1 MVFFLLYICVVN
13 AVKLIYLI
21 SLVTKNI
28 INLLQQDNDVIRGYE
43 MMSVIRHNNKFLI
56 LYFFIICSFL
66 LNRVCYAHTSMPAF
80 DRLNPIRS
88 IVNSPTDIALDT
100 SENVYVVESINNRLL
115 KFSQNGKYLNTK
127 IGLDKPISIAVDN
140 NGIIYI
146 GNKNSGNVATYDTDL
161 NLLRKLGIGNG
172 EFSQPNSIDID
183 SNGYIYVVDYV
194 QDQVKVFFPDGSY
207 YHCYGCPANGNGQ
220 FKYPSS
226 IVIDKATQEI
236 IILDHP
242 LILGPTSML
251 KGARIQVFQVSGSNW
266 TLQRSFGEYG
276 DKEGQMN
283 RPQGVEV
290 DDAGRVYVT
299 ESQYHVVYVYH
310 GDCNVGGIIN
320 YCGKITDAAN
330 PMRTPMGIVR
340 GNSNRLFIASLN
352 TGKIEIYGIVP
363 YTNMKLNP
371 RSLNFQGLQYGNNP
385 ASRDVEIRNN
395 GTEILN
401 WTASTNDSWITTSDI
416 SGSVNISNVFNLG
429 IGINLT
435 GLSPNI
441 YTGSVNITS
450 DSGAAEEIE
459 VTLNV
464 LSNPPIANPGGLY
477 SGIEGQAIQ
486 LDASNSRGGLVQ
498 YEWDINYD
506 FTSDSYEYGSP
517 SPTQSHIYTSQGTYS
532 IKLRVTDQGN
542 NTDTA
547 ITSAE
552 ISDSSPTS
560 IFSGSPVSGMTPLTV
575 NFTNSSTGYDQPLTY
590 EWDFNND
597 GTVDSTAQ
605 NPSYAYDDPG
615 TYSVTLTVRDSDG
628 STDSLSRSNYISVS
642 NDTCSN
648 LPVRIAGAVPEYF
661 NTLQE
666 AYNAA
671 TEGNTIQSRAI
682 VFTENPDINLNKAVT
697 LEGGYDC
704 DYLSSNGSTTIN
716 GSMTISNGTV
726 TMGNCIFN

>member
-1 MVFFLLYICVVN
+1 
-13 AVKLIYLI
+13 
-21 SLVTKNI
+21 
-28 INLLQQDNDVIRGYE
+28 
-43 MMSVIRHNNKFLI
+43 
-56 LYFFIICSFL
+56 
-66 LNRVCYAHTSMPAF
+66 MPAF
-80 DRLNPIRS
+80 ERLNPITT

-100 SENVYVVESINNRLL
+100 SENVYLVESINNRLL
-115 KFSQNGKYLNTK
+115 KFSQNGQYLNTK
-127 IGLDKPISIAVDN
+127 IGLDKPISITVGN

-146 GNKNSGNVATYDTDL
+146 GNKNRGNVEAYDADL
-161 NLLRKLGIGNG
+161 NLLRKLGTGDG
-172 EFSQPNSIDID
+172 EFSQPNSIVTD

-194 QDQVKVFFPDGSY
+194 QDQVKVFLPDGSY
-207 YHCYGCPANGNGQ
+207 YHCYGCPANGSGQ

-242 LILGPTSML
+242 LILGPTGTL
-251 KGARIQVFQVSGSNW
+251 KGARIQAFQVSGSNW
-266 TLQRSFGEYG
+266 TLQRSFGQYG

-283 RPQGVEV
+283 KPQGVEV
-290 DDAGRVYVT
+290 DDEGRVYVT
-299 ESQYHVVYVYH
+299 ESQYHVIYVYH
-310 GDCNVGGIIN
+310 DDCNVGGIVN
-320 YCGKITDAAN
+320 YCGKITDVVN
-330 PMRTPMGIVR
+330 PMRTPMGIVS

-352 TGKIEIYGIVP
+352 TGKVEIYGIIP
-363 YTNMKLNP
+363 YTNMELSP
-371 RSLNFQGLQYGNNP
+371 RSINFQGPQYGNNP
-385 ASRDVEIRNN
+385 ASQNVEIRNN

-401 WTASTNDSWITTSDI
+401 WTASTNEDWIILSDI

-441 YTGSVNITS
+441 YSGSVNITS
-450 DSGAAEEIE
+450 DSGAAEEIGI
-459 VTLNV
+459 TLNV

-486 LDASNSRGGLVQ
+486 LNASNSSGGLVQ

-506 FTSDSYEYGSP
+506 FISDSYEYGST
-517 SPTQSHIYTSQGTYS
+517 SPTQSHIYASQGAYS
-532 IKLRVTDQGN
+532 IKLRVTDQCN
-542 NTDTA
+542 DTDIA

-560 IFSGSPVSGMTPLTV
+560 NFSGSPVSGMTPLTV
-575 NFTNSSTGYDQPLTY
+575 SFTDSSTGDDQPLTY
-590 EWDFNND
+590 EWDINND
-597 GTVDSTAQ
+597 GTVDSSAQ
-605 NPSYAYDDPG
+605 NPSYTYDNPG

-628 STDSLSRSNYISVS
+628 STDTLSRSNYITVS
-642 NDTCSN
+642 YDTCSSF
-648 LPVRIAGAVPEYF
+648 PVRIAGAVSEYF

-671 TEGNTIQSRAI
+671 VEGNTIQSRAVVI
-682 VFTENPDINLNKAVT
+682 TDNPDINLNKAVT

-704 DYLSSNGSTTIN
+704 DYLSSNGNTIIN

-726 TMGNCIFN
+726 SIGNYIFN